1 MGVPVLS
8 VSSSSAVAVTAAAS
22 NYAAAP
28 SHRVVRITP
37 TANMFIDTVNPATTT
52 TGMII
57 LANTTAYV
65 SIPQGVVMSMI
76 GSGALTAYISVI
88 NVLA

>member
-8 VSSSSAVAVTAAAS
+8 IYSSVALAVTATAS
-22 NYAAAP
+22 NYPIAP

-37 TANMFIDTVNPATTT
+37 TANMFVDTVNIATVT

-65 SIPQGVVMSMI
+65 SIPQGATMSMI
-76 GSGALTAYISVI
+76 GAGALTAYISMV